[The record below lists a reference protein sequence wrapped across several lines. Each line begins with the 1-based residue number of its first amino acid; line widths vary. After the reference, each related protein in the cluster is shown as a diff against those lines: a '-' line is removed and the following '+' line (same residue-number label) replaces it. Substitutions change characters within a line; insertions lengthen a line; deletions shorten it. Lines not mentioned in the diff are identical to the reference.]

1 MISTNHNQ
9 NAAATPTNNGS
20 QISLISS
27 SDHVDYHTTIPDG
40 DLIKLRID
48 SFTITGLHRDPV
60 GTIAT
65 SWAVDTSGHQLPT
78 RLYEVLPDDITRQY
92 VDLRGASFPIVV
104 DPT

>member
-27 SDHVDYHTTIPDG
+27 SDHVDYLTTIPDG

-48 SFTITGLHRDPV
+48 GFTLLAYIETP
-60 GTIAT
+60 
-65 SWAVDTSGHQLPT
+65 
-78 RLYEVLPDDITRQY
+78 
-92 VDLRGASFPIVV
+92 
-104 DPT
+104 